1 MPMHES
7 LSLSPLCMS
16 VRTYVCGCVFSVCDA
31 LLLGDSNISNCLFNL
46 SYYST
51 VVPKGMYLSSLA
63 FEGNSM
69 HVRVTREEGTS
80 AEKVPV

>member
-1 MPMHES
+1 M
-7 LSLSPLCMS
+7 
-16 VRTYVCGCVFSVCDA
+16 CVVVF
-31 LLLGDSNISNCLFNL
+31 LLYMMLYLGDSNINNCLFNL